1 MRILGLIPARGGSKG
16 VRGKNIRLL
25 GEKPLLQYSVEAALA
40 SSLTATILSTEDEA
54 IAACG
59 RQIGVNVPF
68 MRPPELAQDHTPTLA
83 VIRHALFFLEKEGEN
98 FDAVCLLQPTS
109 PFRRMGLIDDCI
121 SQFVK
126 DKAETLITV
135 RQVPNEYN
143 PHWVFEKNTDNSLR
157 VSTGDETIIP
167 RRQELPVAWH
177 RDGQVYIV
185 ATYVLKE
192 KNSLWGKRIVGFD
205 NHQSPNINIDT
216 PEDWEKAK
224 KYLAKNAF

>member
-16 VRGKNIRLL
+16 VPGKNIKLL
-25 GEKPLLQYSVEAALA
+25 GGKPLLQYSVEAALA
-40 SSLTATILSTEDEA
+40 SSLNVTILSTEDEA

-59 RQIGVNVPF
+59 RQSGVIVPF
-68 MRPPELAQDHTPTLA
+68 MRPSELAQDHSPTLA
-83 VIRHALFFLEKEGEN
+83 VIRHALFFLEDEGEH

-109 PFRRMGLIDDCI
+109 PFRRSGLIDACI
-121 SQFVK
+121 NQFVLENA
-126 DKAETLITV
+126 DTLITV
-135 RQVPNEYN
+135 RQVPHEYN
-143 PHWVFEKNTDNSLR
+143 PHWVFEKNMDNSLR

-167 RRQELPVAWH
+167 RRQELPSAWH

-216 PEDWEKAK
+216 PEDWEKAEN
-224 KYLAKNAF
+224 YLAKNAF